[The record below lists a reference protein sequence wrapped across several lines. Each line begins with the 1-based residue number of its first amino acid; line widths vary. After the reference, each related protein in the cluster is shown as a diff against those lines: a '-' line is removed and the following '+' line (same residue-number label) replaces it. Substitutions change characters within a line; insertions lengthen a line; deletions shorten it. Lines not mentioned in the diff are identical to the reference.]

1 MIFVL
6 VPGGW
11 HGGWSYTPLANSL
24 RQHGHDAYPVT
35 LTGVG
40 DRNHLLTATTNL
52 DTHINDVTAMLESER
67 ITDAVLV
74 GHSYAGMVITGVADR
89 VPERVATLVYSD
101 AYVPADGQS
110 CFELT
115 SAEFR
120 RMFIEGTGENGFAAR
135 PPEGLDPR
143 ATSHPMASFLQ
154 RIRLSGRAPESILR
168 EYIYL
173 SGWEGTPF
181 TDVYQ
186 RLRNDPSW
194 RTHSLPT
201 SHNVLRDAPE
211 EYLKLLLDIA
221 DRTTAART
229 GATPPT
235 TPPGHAVQDPHPG
248 NDTHHRNLD

>member
-1 MIFVL
+1 MSSSRGRGTQLESATQQTNQPAETIPASARTPMTSRRTPVALGADGFGLAYRWRAVSTISRRPGSSGNIRVGLHVGRRMIFVL

-11 HGGWSYTPLANSL
+11 HGGWSYTPLANAL
-24 RQHGHDAYPVT
+24 RQHGHDACPVT

-101 AYVPADGQS
+101 AYVPDDGQS

-120 RMFIEGTGENGFAAR
+120 RMFVEGRVT
-135 PPEGLDPR
+135 
-143 ATSHPMASFLQ
+143 
-154 RIRLSGRAPESILR
+154 
-168 EYIYL
+168 
-173 SGWEGTPF
+173 
-181 TDVYQ
+181 TDS
-186 RLRNDPSW
+186 R
-194 RTHSLPT
+194 
-201 SHNVLRDAPE
+201 
-211 EYLKLLLDIA
+211 
-221 DRTTAART
+221 
-229 GATPPT
+229 
-235 TPPGHAVQDPHPG
+235 
-248 NDTHHRNLD
+248 